1 MIDWTMFAAAGFS
14 ILPDLVSVGIYFLNL
29 IFNSQTPSFHH
40 LPTYVFN
47 LYNATHSLLIA
58 GLVSLILLKA
68 WKPLFVPSLAWGFHI
83 ILDIFTHGLGRF
95 QTPFLWPLSDY
106 AFDGLN
112 WWQTGWL
119 IAAYWGALPLLW
131 AFIYFPRRCRFAVNA
146 ETR

>member
-106 AFDGLN
+106 AFAGLN
-112 WWQTGWL
+112 WWSG
-119 IAAYWGALPLLW
+119 YSK
-131 AFIYFPRRCRFAVNA
+131 
-146 ETR
+146 